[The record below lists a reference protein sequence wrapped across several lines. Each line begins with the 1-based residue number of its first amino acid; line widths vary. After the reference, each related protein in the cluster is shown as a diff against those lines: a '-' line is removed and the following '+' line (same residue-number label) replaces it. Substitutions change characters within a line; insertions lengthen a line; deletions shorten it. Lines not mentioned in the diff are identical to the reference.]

1 MAKGGKGLLV
11 VVLAVV
17 VLGAVLV
24 GAGLF
29 LYLGGLGR
37 PSVPGRAIL
46 ELDLERGIPETSPD
60 NPFAVFGG
68 ERALTLRDVVDVL
81 EKAGD
86 DPHVVGLVARLG
98 SAPLGVAEIQE
109 IRDAVKAFRAKKKFA
124 VAYSETF
131 GEFGPGNGAYYLATA
146 FDEIWLQPSGDLGLN
161 GLVAESPFFRGVLD
175 KLGVK
180 PEFGQRHEFK
190 NAMNQYTETRFT
202 DAHREATTKLVES
215 LYGQMVKGI
224 AEGRKMTEAQ
234 VRAVVDRGPFLGPEA
249 LEARLVDGLAYRDEV
264 HDKLTA
270 KGGAGARLF
279 SLPAYLKKEGR
290 PHEDGRRTIA
300 LVYGVGNVV
309 RGRSS
314 GNPLTGGQAMGSE
327 TVAKAI
333 RTAVEDDE
341 VAAILFRVSSP
352 GGSYVASDT
361 IWREVVLAKKAGK
374 PVIVS
379 MGDVAASGG
388 YFVAMPADRI
398 VAQPG
403 TITGSIGVLAG
414 KMVTPAMWEKVG
426 LTFDQVEVGANANMW
441 NASKGFSPA
450 EWGRFN
456 AWLDRIYDDFTSKV
470 AEGRRLP
477 KEKVLEIAKGRV
489 WTGEDA
495 KALGLVDELG
505 GYGTALKLAKA
516 AAKVPAA
523 EEVKV
528 AVFPKEKTPLEKL
541 AARLSGEEED
551 ESSFTAIVKLLEPL
565 RPALRQIEAERQGV
579 LTAPPLT
586 IR

>member
-11 VVLAVV
+11 LVLVIA
-17 VLGAVLV
+17 VLGIVLV
-24 GAGLF
+24 GAGVF
-29 LYLGGLGR
+29 VAGMGK
-37 PSVPGRAIL
+37 PAVPKKAIL
-46 ELDLERGIPETSPD
+46 EVDLERGIPEMPAD
-60 NPFAVFGG
+60 DPFAVFGG
-68 ERALTLRDVVDVL
+68 GRPLTLRDVVDAL

-98 SAPLGVAEIQE
+98 AAPIGFAEIQE
-109 IRDAVKAFRAKKKFA
+109 VRDAVKAFRAKKKFA

-131 GEFGPGNGAYYLATA
+131 GEFAPGNGAYYLATA
-146 FDEIWLQPSGDLGLN
+146 FDEVWLQPSGDLGLN
-161 GLVAESPFFRGVLD
+161 GLVAESPFFRSALD
-175 KLGVK
+175 KLGVR

-190 NAMNQYTETRFT
+190 NAMNLYTETKFT
-202 DAHREATTKLVES
+202 DAHREATRALVES
-215 LYGQMVKGI
+215 LWGQVVKGI
-224 AEGRKMTEAQ
+224 AEGRKMTEAE
-234 VRAVVDRGPFLGPEA
+234 VRAAVDRGPFLGPEA
-249 LEARLVDGLAYRDEV
+249 LEAKLVDGLAYRDEV
-264 HDKLTA
+264 HAKLKA
-270 KGGAGARLF
+270 KGGADAKLF
-279 SLPAYLKKEGR
+279 GLQAYLKKEGR
-290 PHEDGRRTIA
+290 PHAEGKRTVA
-300 LVYGVGNVV
+300 LVYGVGGVA
-309 RGRSS
+309 RGRSG
-314 GNPLTGGQAMGSE
+314 GNPLTGGQSMGSE

-333 RTAVEDDE
+333 RTAVEDDD

-361 IWREVVLAKKAGK
+361 IWREVVLARKAGK

-388 YFVAMPADRI
+388 YFVAMPADKI

-441 NASKGFSPA
+441 NASRSFSPA
-450 EWGRFN
+450 EWTRFN

-470 AEGRRLP
+470 AEGRKLP
-477 KEKVLEIAKGRV
+477 KERVLEIAKGRV

-495 KALGLVDELG
+495 KAIGLVDELG
-505 GYGTALKLAKA
+505 GLSTALRLAKE
-516 AAKVPAA
+516 AAKIPAG
-523 EEVKV
+523 EKVKV
-528 AVFPKEKTPLEKL
+528 ALFPKEKNPFEAL
-541 AARLSGEEED
+541 AERLSGEGED
-551 ESSFTAIVKLLEPL
+551 ESSFTAFVKLLEPL

-579 LTAPPLT
+579 LTAPVPT